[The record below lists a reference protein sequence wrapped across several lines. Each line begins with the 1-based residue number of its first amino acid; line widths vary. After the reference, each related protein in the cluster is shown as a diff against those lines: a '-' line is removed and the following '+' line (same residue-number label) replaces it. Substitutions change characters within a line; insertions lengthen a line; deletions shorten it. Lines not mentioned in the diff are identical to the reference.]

1 VVALYTL
8 FGVFGALGCTF
19 LGDLLGRR
27 KTIFMASI
35 VQGIGAILQASA
47 FGFAQFIVGRII
59 IGLGTGGIIATVSV
73 WQSEVS
79 KAESRGEHVSAFG
92 VFCASGIALALWIAF
107 GMSFT
112 QPNSVSW
119 RFTLA
124 FTLFLSILVCA
135 SIFTL
140 PESPRWL
147 CKMNRW
153 DEGREI
159 LSILYNDDPHGPVV
173 NTEIDNIR
181 QSFERAG
188 SSNLSGM
195 FKMGPQRCFHRVVLA
210 ATAQVFL
217 QMSGVNS
224 IAYYAPTIYSQQL
237 HFNSTTSGI
246 LAASSQFAMILGA
259 FCCAWTVDRFGRR
272 RLMLVSATGM
282 SICFACLSGVA
293 SQPNNP
299 AALKAGVFFLYLYYF
314 VYVLGFLGIPFLY
327 ASEIAPVHLRAATCG
342 LSTAVSWLFNFL
354 VAEVTPIAFTNIAW
368 KYFLVYCCLNA
379 AFVPTIYFF
388 FPETAQYSLEEID
401 EIFESSNTIFDSVR
415 VAKKLKSRIN
425 SESNGLEKG
434 TNTHI
439 NETAHIEVTEA
450 KGTASQES

>member
-1 VVALYTL
+1 L
-8 FGVFGALGCTF
+8 FGVFGALGCTL
-19 LGDLLGRR
+19 LGDKLGRR
-27 KTIFMASI
+27 KTIFIASV
-35 VQGIGAILQASA
+35 VQGVGAILQASA
-47 FGFAQFIVGRII
+47 FGFAQFIVGRIV

-92 VFCASGIALALWIAF
+92 VFCASGIALALWVAF

-112 QPNSVSW
+112 QPSSVSW

-159 LSILYNDDPHGPVV
+159 LSILYDDDQYGAVV
-173 NTEIDNIR
+173 NKEIDNIR
-181 QSFERAG
+181 LSFERAG
-188 SSNLSGM
+188 KSNLKAM
-195 FKMGPQRCFHRVVLA
+195 FKMGPQRIFHRVVLA
-210 ATAQVFL
+210 ATAQMFL

-237 HFNSTTSGI
+237 KFSPTLSGI

-259 FCCAWTVDRFGRR
+259 FCCAWTVDRYGRR
-272 RLMLVSATGM
+272 RLMLFSASAM
-282 SICFACLSGVA
+282 SVCFACLSGVA
-293 SQPNNP
+293 SQTENP

-354 VAEVTPIAFTNIAW
+354 VAEVTPIAFTNLAW

-388 FPETAQYSLEEID
+388 FPETARHSLEDID
-401 EIFESSNTIFDSVR
+401 EIFESSNTVFDAVR
-415 VAKKLKSRIN
+415 VAKNLRNRKH
-425 SESNGLEKG
+425 SEPDEAEKG
-434 TNTHI
+434 ANVNI
-439 NETAHIEVTEA
+439 NETSHAEQVDG
-450 KGTASQES
+450 KGTALL

>member
-1 VVALYTL
+1 MVALYTL

-27 KTIFMASI
+27 KTIFIASI

-47 FGFAQFIVGRII
+47 FGFAQFIIGRII

-92 VFCASGIALALWIAF
+92 VFCASGIALALWVAF

-112 QPNSVSW
+112 QPSSVSW
-119 RFTLA
+119 RFTLV

-135 SIFTL
+135 FIFTL

-147 CKMNRW
+147 CKVNRW

-159 LSILYNDDPHGPVV
+159 IGILYNEDPHGALV
-173 NTEIDNIR
+173 NHEINNIR
-181 QSFERAG
+181 LSFERAG
-188 SSNLSGM
+188 NSNLSAM

-210 ATAQVFL
+210 ATAQIFL

-224 IAYYAPTIYSQQL
+224 IAYYAPTVYSQQL
-237 HFNSTTSGI
+237 HFSSTTSGI

-259 FCCAWTVDRFGRR
+259 FCCAFTVDRYGRR
-272 RLMLVSATGM
+272 KLMLGSAAAM
-282 SICFACLSGVA
+282 SVCFACLSGVA
-293 SQPNNP
+293 SQPDNP

-354 VAEVTPIAFTNIAW
+354 VVEVTPIAFTDIGW

-388 FPETAQYSLEEID
+388 FPETARHSLEDID

-415 VAKKLKSRIN
+415 VAKKIRNRQN
-425 SESNGLEKG
+425 SESEEEEKG
-434 TNTHI
+434 TTVALR
-439 NETAHIEVTEA
+439 ETDDVETVAA
-450 KGTASQES
+450 KGTANP

>member
-1 VVALYTL
+1 M
-8 FGVFGALGCTF
+8 FGALGCTF
-19 LGDLLGRR
+19 LGDFLGRR
-27 KTIFMASI
+27 KTIFIAS
-35 VQGIGAILQASA
+35 VAQGIGAIVQASA

-92 VFCASGIALALWIAF
+92 VFCASGIALALWVAF

-112 QPNSVSW
+112 QPSSVSW

-159 LSILYNDDPHGPVV
+159 LSILYDEDPHGAVV
-173 NTEIDNIR
+173 NHEIDNIR
-181 QSFERAG
+181 LSFERAG
-188 SSNLSGM
+188 NSNLSAL
-195 FKMGPQRCFHRVVLA
+195 FKMGPQRSFHRVVLA
-210 ATAQVFL
+210 ATAQMFL

-237 HFNSTTSGI
+237 KFSPITSGI

-272 RLMLVSATGM
+272 RLMLFSASGM
-282 SICFACLSGVA
+282 SLCFACLAGVA
-293 SQPNNP
+293 SQPENP
-299 AALKAGVFFLYLYYF
+299 AALKAGVFFLFLYYF

-354 VAEVTPIAFTNIAW
+354 VAEITPIAFTDLGW

-388 FPETAQYSLEEID
+388 FPETARRSLEEID

-415 VAKKLKSRIN
+415 VAKKLN
-425 SESNGLEKG
+425 NLQHAESEGGEKG
-434 TNTHI
+434 VNVDPR
-439 NETAHIEVTEA
+439 EASHIEEIA
-450 KGTASQES
+450 KNASTPES

>member
-1 VVALYTL
+1 
-8 FGVFGALGCTF
+8 
-19 LGDLLGRR
+19 
-27 KTIFMASI
+27 MASI

-47 FGFAQFIVGRII
+47 FSFAQFIIGRIF

-92 VFCASGIALALWIAF
+92 LFCASGIALALWVAF

-112 QPNSVSW
+112 QPSSVSW
-119 RFTLA
+119 RFTMA
-124 FTLFLSILVCA
+124 FTLFLSILVCL

-159 LSILYNDDPHGPVV
+159 LSILYDSDPQGTVV
-173 NTEIDNIR
+173 NNEIESIR

-188 SSNLSGM
+188 NSNLSAM
-195 FKMGPQRCFHRVVLA
+195 FKMGPQRAFHRVVLA

-237 HFNSTTSGI
+237 KFSSTTSGI
-246 LAASSQFAMILGA
+246 LAASSQFSMMLGA
-259 FCCAWTVDRFGRR
+259 LCCAWTVDRFGRR
-272 RLMLVSATGM
+272 KLMLFSASAM
-282 SICFACLSGVA
+282 SLCFACLSGVT
-293 SQPNNP
+293 SHPENP

-354 VAEVTPIAFTNIAW
+354 VAEVTPIAFTDIGW

-388 FPETAQYSLEEID
+388 FPETARYSLEEID
-401 EIFESSNTIFDSVR
+401 EIFESSTSIFDTVR
-415 VAKKLKSRIN
+415 VAIKLKNRTI
-425 SESNGLEKG
+425 SESDGAEKG
-434 TNTHI
+434 TDVQVS
-439 NETAHIEVTEA
+439 EVPHA
-450 KGTASQES
+450 